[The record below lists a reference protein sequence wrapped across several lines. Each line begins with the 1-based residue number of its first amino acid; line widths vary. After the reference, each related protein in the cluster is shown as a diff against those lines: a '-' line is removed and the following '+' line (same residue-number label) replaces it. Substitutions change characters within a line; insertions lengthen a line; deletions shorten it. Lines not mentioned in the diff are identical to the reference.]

1 MAKAGFDIR
10 VAPSAWADIDCGSMR
25 SGWPRASR
33 SIRPRCMKRI
43 IALDKEVARMV
54 ALGWRKGHVP
64 PIVLQD
70 LTPFLGFIRT

>member
-54 ALGWRKGHVP
+54 ALGW
-64 PIVLQD
+64 
-70 LTPFLGFIRT
+70 